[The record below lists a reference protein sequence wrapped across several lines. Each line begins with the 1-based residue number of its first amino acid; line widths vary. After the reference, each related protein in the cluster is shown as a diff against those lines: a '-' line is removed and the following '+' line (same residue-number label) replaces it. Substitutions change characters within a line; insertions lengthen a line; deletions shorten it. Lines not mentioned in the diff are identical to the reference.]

1 MFGMRN
7 AGRISVPLLCPPGCT
22 RSEADGQAA
31 DGSLSFMEVD
41 MPAMRSA
48 ATGVSSEV
56 ISGILNCV
64 CPDCGGS
71 TGGAGK
77 EFKCQGE
84 CQTDWRPLWEQL
96 LSAGFHR
103 PSRK

>member
-1 MFGMRN
+1 MQVM
-7 AGRISVPLLCPPGCT
+7 V
-22 RSEADGQAA
+22 
-31 DGSLSFMEVD
+31 
-41 MPAMRSA
+41 SA
-48 ATGVSSEV
+48 AV

-71 TGGAGK
+71 MGGAGE

-96 LSAGFHR
+96 ASAEFHP
-103 PSRK
+103 PSRKRSH

>member
-1 MFGMRN
+1 
-7 AGRISVPLLCPPGCT
+7 
-22 RSEADGQAA
+22 
-31 DGSLSFMEVD
+31 

-48 ATGVSSEV
+48 AIGVSSEV

-64 CPDCGGS
+64 CPDCSGS
-71 TGGAGK
+71 MGGAGK
-77 EFKCQGE
+77 EFKCRGGRQADR
-84 CQTDWRPLWEQL
+84 CPLLEQL

>member
-1 MFGMRN
+1 MQAAFACRCSTPRDVQNLKLADRQLM
-7 AGRISVPLLCPPGCT
+7 VPLW
-22 RSEADGQAA
+22 
-31 DGSLSFMEVD
+31 FMEVD

-48 ATGVSSEV
+48 AIGVSSEV

-77 EFKCQGE
+77 EFKCRGE
-84 CQTDWRPLWEQL
+84 CQKDWRPLWEQL
-96 LSAGFHR
+96 LSAGFYR
-103 PSRK
+103 SSRT